1 VYGPGAYGETNI
13 EIKLRHPG
21 KNDRNLTRGHNWAVF
36 VNPVGQ
42 DAAVRTTNT
51 RCVAGGYVWNPYF
64 IQLADPFNEELYREQ
79 CSPENPLR
87 CYVGDIGRRLGPIN
101 LGDRRQVS
109 SRNKQTRGKYYK
121 FTI

>member
-1 VYGPGAYGETNI
+1 LVFFDVLINFQVYGPGAYGDTNI

-42 DAAVRTTNT
+42 DAAVRSQNV

-64 IQLADPFNEELYREQ
+64 IQLADPFNDELYREQ
-79 CSPENPLR
+79 CGIDNPLR
-87 CYVGDIGRRLGPIN
+87 CYVGDLGRRLGPMN
-101 LGDRRQVS
+101 LGDKRQV
-109 SRNKQTRGKYYK
+109 KK
-121 FTI
+121 